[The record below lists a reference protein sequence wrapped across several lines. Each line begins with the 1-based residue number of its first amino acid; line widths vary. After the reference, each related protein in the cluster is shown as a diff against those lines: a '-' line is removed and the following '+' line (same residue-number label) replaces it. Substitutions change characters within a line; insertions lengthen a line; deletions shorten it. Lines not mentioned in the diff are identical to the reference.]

1 MVKYIFGK
9 KPLRERKNKII
20 RNEESDFYKE
30 CNTAFILPE
39 GTVTAVLQL
48 FLANKRVRFLI
59 NLNYI
64 KSLSNF
70 I

>member
-1 MVKYIFGK
+1 MSGK
-9 KPLRERKNKII
+9 KLMAERKNKII
-20 RNEESDFYKE
+20 RNEESDLYKK

-39 GTVTAVLQL
+39 GTITTVLQT
-48 FLANKRVRFLI
+48 FLTVKRVRFLI

-70 I
+70 V